1 MILYGA
7 SGHAKVII
15 DILESNKNK
24 IDYIVD
30 DNPSINELLGYDV
43 RRNETEYDEAIIS
56 IGDSDI
62 RKQVVKN
69 IKVKRYITAI
79 HPSAIVS
86 PRAIVGA
93 GTVVMQGAV
102 IQSCANIGKHC
113 IINTCASVDHDC
125 LLGDFVHV
133 APHATVLGGVTIGEG
148 SWIGAGAVLKQYVTI
163 GKNCTIGAGAVVLRD
178 VPDGTTVIGVP
189 AKEIN
194 FI

>member
-1 MILYGA
+1 
-7 SGHAKVII
+7 
-15 DILESNKNK
+15 
-24 IDYIVD
+24 
-30 DNPSINELLGYDV
+30 
-43 RRNETEYDEAIIS
+43 
-56 IGDSDI
+56 
-62 RKQVVKN
+62 
-69 IKVKRYITAI
+69 
-79 HPSAIVS
+79 
-86 PRAIVGA
+86 
-93 GTVVMQGAV
+93 MQGAV